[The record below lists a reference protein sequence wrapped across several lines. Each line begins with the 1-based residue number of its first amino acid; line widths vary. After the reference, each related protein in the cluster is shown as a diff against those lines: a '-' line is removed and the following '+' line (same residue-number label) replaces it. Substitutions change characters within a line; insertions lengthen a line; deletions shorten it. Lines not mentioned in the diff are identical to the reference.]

1 MNEEYTEKQQISLND
16 RFKFSC
22 HKGLSCFNTCCA
34 DTNIFL
40 TPYDVL
46 RMRKATWL
54 SSGDFLNRYTIALL
68 GDEELPLIVLK
79 MMEDENK
86 TCPFLTLDGCM
97 IYQDRPWSCR
107 MYPIFPISSNATH
120 VLHGNT
126 KDNEN
131 NPPSPP
137 FNKGGMGGFS
147 GEEEFLIE
155 EKPSCLGFKEGKEWT
170 IEDWRNGQGINIYD
184 KMNESYKEI
193 TFHDYFS
200 ASGGGNKLDSGRAKM
215 LYMACY
221 DLNEF
226 KKFLFET
233 RFFDIYDVE
242 KEVIEKIKED
252 EEELLSFGYRWV
264 RFNLFS
270 EDTLR
275 LKDKE
280 MDKLLKSKPTCR
292 QVGTSVI
299 ARLDRAIQTPSPDL
313 IGGTTKEL
321 DSLVKP
327 ENDIFR
333 TKD

>member
-1 MNEEYTEKQQISLND
+1 MNEEYTEKHRRLSLND

-22 HKGLSCFNTCCA
+22 HKGLSCFNTCCS

-46 RMRKATWL
+46 RMRRSLET
-54 SSGDFLNRYTIALL
+54 SSGEFLKGYTIALL
-68 GDEELPLIVLK
+68 GEEGLPLVVLK

-86 TCPFLTLDGCM
+86 TCPFVTPDGCS
-97 IYQDRPWSCR
+97 IYEHRPWSCR
-107 MYPIFPISSNATH
+107 MYPIFPASS
-120 VLHGNT
+120 
-126 KDNEN
+126 K
-131 NPPSPP
+131 
-137 FNKGGMGGFS
+137 
-147 GEEEFLIE
+147 EEEFLIE
-155 EKPSCLGFKEGKEWT
+155 EKPSCLGLKEGKQWT
-170 IEDWRNGQGINIYD
+170 IQEWKKDQGIDIYD
-184 KMNESYKEI
+184 KMNKSYKEV

-200 ASGGGNKLDSGRAKM
+200 ASGGENKLESGRAKV
-215 LYMACY
+215 LYMVCY

-226 KKFLFET
+226 KGFLFET

-280 MDKLLKSKPTCR
+280 MDKLLKSTREEGIKP
-292 QVGTSVI
+292 
-299 ARLDRAIQTPSPDL
+299 
-313 IGGTTKEL
+313 
-321 DSLVKP
+321 
-327 ENDIFR
+327 
-333 TKD
+333 